1 VSATKSASAHGRCG
15 EAKRARRESVGFLD
29 PQFAFALKNSV
40 VSCRNTRKTRLD
52 FPAMRRRFEV
62 QHALGQTPIDEVDI
76 PTKSRDE
83 LPPVLA
89 GLQWIFSTPK
99 LSEEI
104 FTLLEKIIPAS
115 AQSCG
120 RRGMDLWQILVLG
133 TVRLALDCDYDRL
146 EHIANHDSLVRAI
159 LGVCDEFGKQRR
171 HFTAKTIGNNVCYID
186 EDVLRQINA
195 IVARHGREVFK
206 KRQNEKI
213 AVKIDSYV
221 LESNV
226 HYPTDCNLL
235 WDAIRKCIE
244 LIVRLFSVFRL
255 PGWRKARDWKRR
267 VKGAMRECEKVAS
280 RGGSNNEEQTRKAAQ
295 KYIDLAVEAE
305 ARVSE
310 AIEQLKAFNLNVV
323 QLGVLQQIQYF
334 HSMLIKHID
343 LVERRLIKGETIP
356 HEEKVFSLFEPH
368 TELIKKGKQRPP
380 VEFGHRLLIATDQ
393 HELILDYLVM
403 EGSSEPAEVVP
414 LVNRLRHSY
423 GEDVI
428 GSLSTD
434 QGFSSE
440 ENRDML
446 ELYIPMVVMPK
457 KGKLNAEEQQRQSER
472 PWRKLSNRHSAV
484 ESDINCLEHHGLNRC
499 PDKRLR
505 GFKRYAGLGVLAYNL
520 HKIGAQLLRGGN

>member
-1 VSATKSASAHGRCG
+1 MR
-15 EAKRARRESVGFLD
+15 KRFD
-29 PQFAFALKNSV
+29 
-40 VSCRNTRKTRLD
+40 
-52 FPAMRRRFEV
+52 V
-62 QHALGQTPIDEVDI
+62 QYALGQTPIDQVAL

-99 LSEEI
+99 VSEDI
-104 FTLLEKIIPAS
+104 FTLLETIIPAS
-115 AQSCG
+115 AQSLG

-159 LGVCDEFGKQRR
+159 LGICDEFGKQRR
-171 HFTAKTIGNNVCYID
+171 QFTAKTISNNVCYID
-186 EDVLRQINA
+186 EEVLRQINA

-206 KRQNEKI
+206 KKQDEKI

-235 WDAIRKCIE
+235 WDAARKCIE
-244 LIVRLFSVFRL
+244 LSVKLFDAFGL
-255 PGWRKARDWKRR
+255 LGWRKAKDWKRR
-267 VKGAMRECEKVAS
+267 VKGAMRDCEKVAS
-280 RGGSNNEEQTRKAAQ
+280 RGGPNKEQQTRKVAR
-295 KYIDLAVEAE
+295 KFIDVAVEVE
-305 ARVSE
+305 AKVSE
-310 AIEQLKAFNLNVV
+310 GIEQLKKLNLNVV
-323 QLGVLQQIQYF
+323 QFGILEQIRYF

-343 LVERRLIKGETIP
+343 LVERRLIKGETIL

-393 HELILDYLVM
+393 HEVILDYLVM
-403 EGSSEPAEVVP
+403 EGGSEPAEVAP
-414 LVNRLRHSY
+414 LVDRLRHSY
-423 GEDVI
+423 GKDAI
-428 GSLSTD
+428 GSLSSD

-440 ENRDML
+440 ENRKLL
-446 ELYIPMVVMPK
+446 ELYIPRVVMPK
-457 KGKLNAEEQQRQSER
+457 KGKLDAGEQQRQSER
-472 PWRKLSNRHSAV
+472 PWRKLRNRHSAV

-520 HKIGAQLLRGGN
+520 HKIGAQLLRGAN